1 MFRGV
6 NIIQLD
12 EKGRLTIPTRYRE
25 LLQDA
30 EGTLV
35 ATIETEARCLL
46 LYPLPDWEKIETKL
60 EALPSFNRAARRIQ
74 RLLMG
79 HATELELDNS
89 GRVLLPQTL
98 RDYAGLKKSVVLLG
112 QGKKFEL
119 WDENVWQQAREGWLQ
134 DGLDSGGEVPNELE
148 NLSL

>member
-1 MFRGV
+1 VFRGV